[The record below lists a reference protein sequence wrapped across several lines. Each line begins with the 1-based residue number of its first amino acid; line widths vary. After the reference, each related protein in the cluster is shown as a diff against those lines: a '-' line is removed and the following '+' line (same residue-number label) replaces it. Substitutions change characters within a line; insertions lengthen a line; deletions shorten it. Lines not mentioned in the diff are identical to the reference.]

1 MMKTEQN
8 DPHLDFQVKELQ
20 EEIKDK
26 QEKTEEKL

>member
-8 DPHLDFQVKELQ
+8 HSHLDFQVKELQ

-26 QEKTEEKL
+26 QDKTEEKL